1 MCPGNVKI
9 YDIYKT
15 EFEYTGGLFMERIMT
30 PGKRIGILC
39 KEHGVSKK
47 ELADRIGVS
56 PSQISRIVREDTKT
70 INSDILIALALEF
83 GVSTDYILGID
94 QKKTETPVE
103 KYAPML
109 VMNTAFKPGT
119 CLEFIE
125 SLKDPD
131 IKKMAYAEYYY
142 FSGQHEKAV
151 EITELYLSCENQM
164 MQLSACLIYS
174 FANLSLNHINS
185 ARLGL
190 NSLEQNLELY
200 AQKNK
205 ENRALIVFMAG
216 AARVLL
222 HLPVEDTQ
230 KLAGS
235 IVELPGGMK
244 LWGCYVMAHEAYLT
258 QEYEKSLGIVDACL
272 SLSSNMY
279 PIAMIYLHLMAAMDA
294 MNLRK
299 PELAKQ
305 HFMKAWELAEP
316 DDLIEGIGEHHGL
329 LQGLIETCMK
339 DDYPEAYER
348 IIGITYRFSYGWRR
362 IHNPDTNEEVADNLT
377 TTEFTIAML
386 ANRGWTNS
394 EIAEYMGVTERTVKQ
409 RLTDIFNKL
418 SITNRKQLKN
428 YMLR

>member
-1 MCPGNVKI
+1 
-9 YDIYKT
+9 
-15 EFEYTGGLFMERIMT
+15 MERIMT

-70 INSDILIALALEF
+70 INSDILIALAKEF
-83 GVSTDYILGID
+83 NVSTDYILGVG
-94 QKKTETPVE
+94 QKVQKQRKSSEC
-103 KYAPML
+103 YIPMML
-109 VMNTAFKPGT
+109 MNTSFEPGT
-119 CLEFIE
+119 CLDFIE
-125 SLKDPD
+125 SLTDSD
-131 IKKMAYAEYYY
+131 VKKMAYAEYYY

-151 EITELYLSCENQM
+151 ELSQLYLACEDQL
-164 MQLSACLIYS
+164 MQLSANLIYS
-174 FANLSLNHINS
+174 FANLTLNHINS

-190 NSLEQNLELY
+190 NNLEQNLNMY
-200 AQKNK
+200 AQENK
-205 ENRALIVFMAG
+205 ENRALIIFMAE
-216 AARVLL
+216 APRVLL
-222 HLPVEDTQ
+222 HLPIEDQT
-230 KLAGS
+230 KLSES
-235 IVELPGGMK
+235 ISELPGGMK

-272 SLSSNMY
+272 SLSSKVY

-339 DDYPEAYER
+339 DAYPEAYER
-348 IIGITYRFSYGWRR
+348 IIEITYRFSYGWRR
-362 IHNPDTNEEVADNLT
+362 IHNPDTNEKVADNLT